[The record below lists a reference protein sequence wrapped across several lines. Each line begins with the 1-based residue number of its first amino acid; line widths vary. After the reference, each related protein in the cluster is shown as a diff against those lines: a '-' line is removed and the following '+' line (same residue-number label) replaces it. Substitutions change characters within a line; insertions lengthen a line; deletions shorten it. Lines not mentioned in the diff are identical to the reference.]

1 MHRIPARTEGEKSQP
16 NVNEIGVGR
25 TCALAYHLEQVLFG
39 EIHNSKIRDK
49 IITCHNL
56 GLLLYSYFLRLTS
69 PF

>member
-49 IITCHNL
+49 NHYMLQL
-56 GLLLYSYFLRLTS
+56 GATFISLLPPAY
-69 PF
+69 